1 MERDMFQID
10 ITPEEFD
17 AIEGCHTFSRS
28 YNKRKEA
35 ELIRFK
41 KEAHSKSRMRL
52 AGICATAAALI
63 FAVPIG
69 VNAATDGELFRRLW
83 GTSGK
88 PKVES
93 HEYTWNDEKGE
104 HTVVLPEQEYED
116 MAPEKAESL
125 IGENLSTEPISAVM
139 GGDTTIEILSAVRDD
154 RCAVVEYTLSKE
166 GGVDCLVYSQIN
178 NELKG
183 ASSSLEVPF
192 AYHFEEGSGK
202 IFVDLE
208 KSTADKLYCY
218 DYITLH
224 EGFRHDGETVAEKI
238 ASNGGADG
246 QDKLTL
252 VIDEFKG
259 NFVELTN
266 SDIAY
271 EDFLKSTQRIDI
283 PLKEKADSVFF
294 TDGKNTGAVVSPIS
308 MDFDSILAEDEA
320 LAKPEGDLKEFSE
333 TDREGFLRYLEG
345 DTMVYTW
352 LVKINY
358 KDGSEYIVRDSNS
371 ISGNHIVAPEK
382 DNTQYICDN
391 TMIFN
396 RLVDV
401 DNIESITINDHVPTR
416 Q

>member
-10 ITPEEFD
+10 ITPEVFD

-52 AGICATAAALI
+52 AGICTAAAALV

-183 ASSSLEVPF
+183 AVISEDIPF
-192 AYHFEEGSGK
+192 SYRFAEGGGK

-224 EGFRHDGETVAEKI
+224 DGFRQNGETVADRI
-238 ASNGGADG
+238 ASNSSADKP
-246 QDKLTL
+246 DKLTL
-252 VIDEFKG
+252 VIDEYIG
-259 NFVELTN
+259 NRSEFFN
-266 SDIAY
+266 KDIAY
-271 EDFLKSTQRIDI
+271 EDLLKNSRSIDI
-283 PLKEKADSVFF
+283 PLKEKAGSVFF
-294 TDGKNTGAVVSPIS
+294 TDSKNTGAIVSPIS
-308 MDFDSILAEDEA
+308 MDFDSILACEEA
-320 LAKPEGDLKEFSE
+320 LEMKDLSDFYESDPDE
-333 TDREGFLRYLEG
+333 FLRYLNG

-352 LVKINY
+352 LVKISY
-358 KDGSEYIVRDSNS
+358 KDGSEYIVRDNTSPS
-371 ISGNHIVAPEK
+371 KSHIAEPEK
-382 DNTQYICDN
+382 NNTQYICNN

-401 DNIESITINDHVPTR
+401 DNIESITINDHVLTR
-416 Q
+416 KE